1 MRYYKHLYLTE
12 GLEKKK
18 EKIIRKLEAGKLQPG
33 VHVITLAVSER
44 NQLEIYP
51 TIQFKQPAFPEQ
63 ELFVVG
69 ITKGY
74 DEAVELVEQIVQEV
88 YDQTGTCD
96 IRSYILE
103 KEQGREDGVTY
114 SFDHFKNNRDHNC
127 GASRT
132 DTFTSGDSFVCSGQI
147 PHGGVDAR
155 RDKRKY
161 RTRARDV
168 AFAPDT
174 DRCIL

>member
-18 EKIIRKLEAGKLQPG
+18 KIIRKLEAGKLQPS
-33 VHVITLAVSER
+33 VHVITLAVSGR

-88 YDQTGTCD
+88 YDQTGTLRYTVLY
-96 IRSYILE
+96 IR
-103 KEQGREDGVTY
+103 KEQGKIRWCY
-114 SFDHFKNNRDHNC
+114 IFF
-127 GASRT
+127 
-132 DTFTSGDSFVCSGQI
+132 
-147 PHGGVDAR
+147 
-155 RDKRKY
+155 
-161 RTRARDV
+161 
-168 AFAPDT
+168 
-174 DRCIL
+174 

>member
-63 ELFVVG
+63 EL
-69 ITKGY
+69 
-74 DEAVELVEQIVQEV
+74 

-103 KEQGREDGVTY
+103 KEQGR
-114 SFDHFKNNRDHNC
+114 
-127 GASRT
+127 
-132 DTFTSGDSFVCSGQI
+132 
-147 PHGGVDAR
+147 
-155 RDKRKY
+155 
-161 RTRARDV
+161 
-168 AFAPDT
+168 
-174 DRCIL
+174 

>member
-63 ELFVVG
+63 ELF
-69 ITKGY
+69 TKGY

-103 KEQGREDGVTY
+103 KEQGR
-114 SFDHFKNNRDHNC
+114 
-127 GASRT
+127 
-132 DTFTSGDSFVCSGQI
+132 
-147 PHGGVDAR
+147 
-155 RDKRKY
+155 
-161 RTRARDV
+161 
-168 AFAPDT
+168 
-174 DRCIL
+174 

>member
-74 DEAVELVEQIVQEV
+74 DAVSYTHLRAHETVLEQIVQEV

-103 KEQGREDGVTY
+103 KEQGR
-114 SFDHFKNNRDHNC
+114 
-127 GASRT
+127 
-132 DTFTSGDSFVCSGQI
+132 
-147 PHGGVDAR
+147 
-155 RDKRKY
+155 
-161 RTRARDV
+161 
-168 AFAPDT
+168 
-174 DRCIL
+174 

>member
-44 NQLEIYP
+44 NQLE
-51 TIQFKQPAFPEQ
+51 
-63 ELFVVG
+63 LFVVG

-103 KEQGREDGVTY
+103 KEQG
-114 SFDHFKNNRDHNC
+114 K
-127 GASRT
+127 
-132 DTFTSGDSFVCSGQI
+132 
-147 PHGGVDAR
+147 
-155 RDKRKY
+155 
-161 RTRARDV
+161 
-168 AFAPDT
+168 
-174 DRCIL
+174 

>member
-88 YDQTGTCD
+88 YDQTD
-96 IRSYILE
+96 VRS
-103 KEQGREDGVTY
+103 
-114 SFDHFKNNRDHNC
+114 
-127 GASRT
+127 
-132 DTFTSGDSFVCSGQI
+132 
-147 PHGGVDAR
+147 R
-155 RDKRKY
+155 R
-161 RTRARDV
+161 
-168 AFAPDT
+168 
-174 DRCIL
+174 I

>member
-18 EKIIRKLEAGKLQPG
+18 KKSSVSWKPVNCSQ
-33 VHVITLAVSER
+33 VYVITLAVSER

-88 YDQTGTCD
+88 YDQTGTRD

-103 KEQGREDGVTY
+103 KEQGR
-114 SFDHFKNNRDHNC
+114 
-127 GASRT
+127 
-132 DTFTSGDSFVCSGQI
+132 
-147 PHGGVDAR
+147 
-155 RDKRKY
+155 
-161 RTRARDV
+161 
-168 AFAPDT
+168 
-174 DRCIL
+174 

>member
-18 EKIIRKLEAGKLQPG
+18 
-33 VHVITLAVSER
+33 
-44 NQLEIYP
+44 EIYP

-103 KEQGREDGVTY
+103 KEQGR
-114 SFDHFKNNRDHNC
+114 
-127 GASRT
+127 
-132 DTFTSGDSFVCSGQI
+132 
-147 PHGGVDAR
+147 
-155 RDKRKY
+155 
-161 RTRARDV
+161 
-168 AFAPDT
+168 
-174 DRCIL
+174 

>member
-1 MRYYKHLYLTE
+1 MLQKRFLIRIIVRVRIWYRSDIMRDIV
-12 GLEKKK
+12 KKK
-18 EKIIRKLEAGKLQPG
+18 CIEGRKICDTISICTCKLEAGKLQPG

-103 KEQGREDGVTY
+103 KEQGR
-114 SFDHFKNNRDHNC
+114 
-127 GASRT
+127 
-132 DTFTSGDSFVCSGQI
+132 
-147 PHGGVDAR
+147 
-155 RDKRKY
+155 
-161 RTRARDV
+161 
-168 AFAPDT
+168 
-174 DRCIL
+174 

>member
-18 EKIIRKLEAGKLQPG
+18 EKIIYVG
-33 VHVITLAVSER
+33 VVSTWVCVTNLFPWFLFQKTVSER

-103 KEQGREDGVTY
+103 KEQGR
-114 SFDHFKNNRDHNC
+114 
-127 GASRT
+127 
-132 DTFTSGDSFVCSGQI
+132 
-147 PHGGVDAR
+147 
-155 RDKRKY
+155 
-161 RTRARDV
+161 
-168 AFAPDT
+168 
-174 DRCIL
+174 

>member
-51 TIQFKQPAFPEQ
+51 TIQF
-63 ELFVVG
+63 
-69 ITKGY
+69 
-74 DEAVELVEQIVQEV
+74 VQEV

-103 KEQGREDGVTY
+103 KEQGR
-114 SFDHFKNNRDHNC
+114 
-127 GASRT
+127 
-132 DTFTSGDSFVCSGQI
+132 
-147 PHGGVDAR
+147 
-155 RDKRKY
+155 
-161 RTRARDV
+161 
-168 AFAPDT
+168 
-174 DRCIL
+174 